1 LKISPAA
8 LFQQYMQRYHPL
20 DIGPYGA
27 QLRYLVRTPSQDVLA
42 CLLFTS
48 EVFDLKPTR
57 LEFRSRSNRIG
68 RQ

>member
-1 LKISPAA
+1 
-8 LFQQYMQRYHPL
+8 MQRYHPL
-20 DIGPYGA
+20 GYRVPYGA

-57 LEFRSRSNRIG
+57 PRIP
-68 RQ
+68 